1 MKVSTGFLG
10 MDVSA
15 KGMSI
20 QRKKMT
26 LVAENIA
33 SADSLRTDSGLPY
46 KRKFLEVTAEGNGMV
61 GGKGLPNINVM
72 GLKTSNNGHIQHS
85 ANANNNSSRVL
96 RDINTDIKSDASQGE
111 LSYMPEHP
119 DADENGY
126 VEMSNVSVI
135 HEMVEMINATRSF
148 EANVTAFNASK
159 QIAKDSLEI

>member
-1 MKVSTGFLG
+1 MKIRSGFLG

-15 KGMSI
+15 KGMNI
-20 QRKKMT
+20 QKKKMT

-33 SADSLRTDSGLPY
+33 SADSLRTESGLPY
-46 KRKFLEVTAEGNGMV
+46 KRKFLEVTSPQNGMLSEDSNPKFNPGSLRV
-61 GGKGLPNINVM
+61 SSGLHISNPEVPLVQNGPKENINMEVEVD
-72 GLKTSNNGHIQHS
+72 
-85 ANANNNSSRVL
+85 NSE
-96 RDINTDIKSDASQGE
+96 GE

-148 EANVTAFNASK
+148 EANVTAFNSSK
-159 QIAKDSLEI
+159 QMAKDSLEI